1 MCLGSLSCR
10 KVKLLPSLH
19 WGENWVWP
27 HRHKAQIGG
36 VLQWC
41 LGFSHLHIWS
51 WSSTRVTIGLLVT
64 SLEKALLHQ
73 LLSLARRPALGRVL
87 VVPKFFHGNRDYM
100 LLWTFNTADFFPLN
114 SSSERCLDT
123 ILFLS
128 STGTPFDLRTL
139 RTEKHLQIKNTTSS
153 ILQHMHCKCSQHN
166 QIKKRA
172 ANKIIYLCCEHLH
185 HLLSNWLRCFLDLQV
200 LFLFACAFWSCS
212 ALSSL
217 GHRINVYKHAK
228 SKSNTLPHCKM
239 KQT

>member
-51 WSSTRVTIGLLVT
+51 WSSTRVTIRLLVT

-87 VVPKFFHGNRDYM
+87 VVPNFFHGNRDYM

-139 RTEKHLQIKNTTSS
+139 RIEKHLQIKNTTSS

-172 ANKIIYLCCEHLH
+172 ANKILYLVVLWAFAPPAVKLIKMFSWFAGAFSICM
-185 HLLSNWLRCFLDLQV
+185 CFLKLQRV
-200 LFLFACAFWSCS
+200 E
-212 ALSSL
+212 LSRPPYQCL
-217 GHRINVYKHAK
+217 
-228 SKSNTLPHCKM
+228 
-239 KQT
+239 